1 MDAFQLLVD
10 MMFAFLSLLGIFWQ
24 LWAILGL
31 MLFVK
36 LVFKLYKMH
45 RLSQSGIAEL
55 DKLDGEDFEKYLALL
70 FRKLGYHVKRT
81 PYQGDY
87 GADLVLEKAGIKT
100 VVQAK
105 RHTRSV
111 GVKAIQEAVTA
122 KEYYKCNAAMV
133 VTNSYYSQQAQKL
146 AKANHVELWDRDRIV
161 NTLLA
166 IKNQAPI
173 AIEPSATVSTNIEA
187 FEGAPSSQPAATAIC
202 ETCKKPVSS
211 QVSSYCSSHPTL
223 FSGKVYCYEH
233 QKTVRRQAASTL
245 AN

>member
-1 MDAFQLLVD
+1 MDSLKLLVD
-10 MMFAFLSLLGIFWQ
+10 MFFATFLLIRLTWP

-31 MLFVK
+31 MLLVK
-36 LVFKLYKMH
+36 LAFKLYKMN
-45 RLSQSGIAEL
+45 RLSKSGMAEL
-55 DKLDGEDFEKYLALL
+55 DKLDGEDFEKYLELL
-70 FRKLGYHVKRT
+70 FHKLGYQVKRT

-87 GADLVLEKAGIKT
+87 GADLVLEKVGVKT

-111 GVKAIQEAVTA
+111 GVKAIQEAITA

-146 AKANHVELWDRDRIV
+146 AKANHVELWDRDYLV

-166 IKNQAPI
+166 VKDQTPI
-173 AIEPSATVSTNIEA
+173 AVEPSTAFNMNMATVELT
-187 FEGAPSSQPAATAIC
+187 PSSQSSSVAIC

-211 QVSSYCSSHPTL
+211 QVSNYCLSHLAL
-223 FSGKVYCYEH
+223 FNGKVYCYEH
-233 QKTVRRQAASTL
+233 QKVIKRQAASTI

>member
-1 MDAFQLLVD
+1 MDAFQLLAD
-10 MMFAFLSLLGIFWQ
+10 MLFGFLSLLGIFWQ

-31 MLFVK
+31 MLLVK
-36 LVFKLYKMH
+36 LAFKLYKMS
-45 RLSQSGIAEL
+45 RLSKSGIAEL
-55 DKLDGEDFEKYLALL
+55 DKLNGEDFEKYLELL
-70 FRKLGYHVKRT
+70 FRKLGYYVKRT

-87 GADLVLEKAGIKT
+87 GADLVLEKAGVKT

-122 KEYYKCNAAMV
+122 KEYYKCNKAMV

-146 AKANHVELWDRDRIV
+146 AKANHVELWDRDQIV

-166 IKNQAPI
+166 IKNQAPL
-173 AIEPSATVSTNIEA
+173 AVEPAAAVSTNMATVELT
-187 FEGAPSSQPAATAIC
+187 PNSQSSSAAIC

-211 QVSSYCSSHPTL
+211 QVSNYCASHPAL
-223 FSGKVYCYEH
+223 FSGKIYCYEH
-233 QKTVRRQAASTL
+233 QKIIRRQTAPTIP
-245 AN
+245 N